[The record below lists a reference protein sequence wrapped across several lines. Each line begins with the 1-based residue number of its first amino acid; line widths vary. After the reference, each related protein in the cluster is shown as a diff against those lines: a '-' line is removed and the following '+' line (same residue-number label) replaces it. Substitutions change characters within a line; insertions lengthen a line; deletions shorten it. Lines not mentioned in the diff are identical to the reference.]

1 MRKVAV
7 GCLTAS
13 GLIVLAVV
21 VLGTYFYTMYWR
33 PLAGPLSVIFMQQ
46 TLDQRIDNQAAYLAP
61 DDGVLTEEQVARFIR
76 VAQGIEARLGA
87 PRIQA
92 MASAAEAIRQAAKGG
107 DSLPVRTLLPLLAD
121 IRADCIGAK
130 YTQVDGLNAN
140 GLSKDEY
147 QWIRKEAFQ
156 AAGIDLTEL
165 DFDDLLAGIEN
176 AQVKLVVTPA
186 GDARPEANVVMA
198 APHAAELKRWLTL
211 AFFRL

>member
-61 DDGVLTEEQVARFIR
+61 DDGVLTEEQV
-76 VAQGIEARLGA
+76 ARLGA